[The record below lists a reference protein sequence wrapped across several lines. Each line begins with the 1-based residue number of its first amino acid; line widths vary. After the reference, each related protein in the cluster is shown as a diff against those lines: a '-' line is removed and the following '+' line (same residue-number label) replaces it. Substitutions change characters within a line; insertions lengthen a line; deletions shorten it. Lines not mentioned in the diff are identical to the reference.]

1 MRYDPMI
8 ARLYHPEEISHDVT
22 KLDESLLAIFF
33 FKIYYPLV
41 LCNIFFKSYINMLM
55 NQAGSFADLNRP
67 LLYHLFSHIIFWQE
81 TALS

>member
-33 FKIYYPLV
+33 FKIYDPLV
-41 LCNIFFKSYINMLM
+41 LCNIFFKGTLIC
-55 NQAGSFADLNRP
+55 
-67 LLYHLFSHIIFWQE
+67 
-81 TALS
+81 